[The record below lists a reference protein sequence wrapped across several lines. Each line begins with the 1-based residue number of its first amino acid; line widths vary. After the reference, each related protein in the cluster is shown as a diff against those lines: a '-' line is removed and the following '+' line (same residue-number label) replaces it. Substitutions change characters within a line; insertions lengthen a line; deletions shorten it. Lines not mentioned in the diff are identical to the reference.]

1 MVLAFQKH
9 EFHKINLNS
18 VNSYCFKMAIFVI
31 WMLGNL
37 KWLILHRKSYFK
49 KPNYLKK
56 KKNPS

>member
-49 KPNYLKK
+49 KPNY
-56 KKNPS
+56 